1 MSRRIVARDAMLES
15 PYARVRCHRLR
26 TYTTQDDV
34 EDAQLARLPIPRTLL
49 SRSSAH
55 PPGTISAGL

>member
-1 MSRRIVARDAMLES
+1 VRDAMLES
-15 PYARVRCHRLR
+15 PYARARCHRLR

-49 SRSSAH
+49 LPKLGAPSRH
-55 PPGTISAGL
+55 DFCWP